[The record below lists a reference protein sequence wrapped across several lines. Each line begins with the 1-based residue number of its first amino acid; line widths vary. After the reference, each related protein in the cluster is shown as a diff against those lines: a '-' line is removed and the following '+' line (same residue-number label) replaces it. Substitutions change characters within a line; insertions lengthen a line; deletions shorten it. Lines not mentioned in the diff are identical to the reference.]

1 MSEEYYEEEAY
12 ADEGSYYDER
22 AYHDEGAYE
31 DGYDEDGYDEN
42 GYDEE
47 GYYEG
52 GEDGQEDFLEN
63 GEIDCEDFDRDD
75 SPDADSEL
83 DDTAIQPDKNR
94 PDDQSDLTSLAAL
107 AALTGAAAAKHYKGG
122 IARTGNKKRIASN
135 NDAVNAA
142 CNPQGREGRQ
152 NEIAFYIRF
161 FATLLVFLFIIWAFV
176 TC

>member
-1 MSEEYYEEEAY
+1 MEYREF
-12 ADEGSYYDER
+12 DKSGLKTSLLGFGCMR
-22 AYHDEGAYE
+22 
-31 DGYDEDGYDEN
+31 
-42 GYDEE
+42 
-47 GYYEG
+47 
-52 GEDGQEDFLEN
+52 FPTLEN

-135 NDAVNAA
+135 NDAVHAA